1 MDAGWCL
8 NAPTKWQQGTSIS
21 STVVGQPSWSRT
33 DTCIMPSG
41 LDNVIG
47 KPIGLENLC
56 RPLFCTPGDT
66 KIVKGPINIAD
77 PGPTDQPGPTTD
89 PGPTDDPPSV
99 RYRPHLSRFCTTHHN
114 IPVMVS
120 FNGGPWR
127 RSHDASGTKDCSAS
141 DDDDDTTE
149 TDNDGTDDDTGG
161 GDTNGDDGTNDDP
174 APVTCPALPSAS
186 TICEG
191 QSPSVTCSDG
201 TTRTVAGT
209 KTTGTCICKDAWWT
223 PAPYTCRKPNMLI
236 QESNC
241 DRERRVACTDR
252 CLPNREGYRPLRSEH
267 YTDEAFTQSNGC
279 DERPATGT
287 KHRPFS
293 CPDLPNANTICHGEP
308 KTVTCSDGRTT
319 RTVYGTKT
327 HCSCTDT
334 CPCDQTYLAPDG
346 STPEAYAQT
355 QPRHTTFKVTNEC
368 GDIDWVP
375 GEKVIRAQSLA
386 WAKGRVYWRRADEG
400 RHIRKPAWVE
410 NGPVVDITYSAD
422 GTHGTPCDRNGKRV
436 VVLVT
441 AAFAA
446 EFHVPQ
452 DEYTEYICRPTG
464 Q

>member
-1 MDAGWCL
+1 
-8 NAPTKWQQGTSIS
+8 
-21 STVVGQPSWSRT
+21 
-33 DTCIMPSG
+33 MPSG

-56 RPLFCTPGDT
+56 RPLFCTPDDT
-66 KIVKGPINIAD
+66 RIVNGPVNPAD
-77 PGPTDQPGPTTD
+77 SGPTDQPGPTTD
-89 PGPTDDPPSV
+89 PSPDDDPPTTIW
-99 RYRPHLSRFCTTHHN
+99 RPDLSRYCTTRHN
-114 IPVMVS
+114 IRREYS
-120 FNGGPWR
+120 TDGGATWLYGGQ
-127 RSHDASGTKDCSAS
+127 ASGWKDCSV
-141 DDDDDTTE
+141 
-149 TDNDGTDDDTGG
+149 
-161 GDTNGDDGTNDDP
+161 GDDPPPESPEQPESPQPDNPTGNDPEGDDP
-174 APVTCPALPSAS
+174 APVTCPALPPAS

-191 QSPSVTCSDG
+191 ESPSVTCSDG
-201 TTRTVAGT
+201 TKRTVAGT

-241 DRERRVACTDR
+241 DRERRVACTGM
-252 CLPNREGYRPLRSEH
+252 CLPNREGYRPLRSER
-267 YTDEAFTQSNGC
+267 YSDETFTQSNGC

-319 RTVYGTKT
+319 RTVYGTNT
-327 HCSCTDT
+327 DCECTDT
-334 CPCDQTYLAPDG
+334 CPCDETYFAPDG
-346 STPEAYAQT
+346 STPEAYALTVPHHQ
-355 QPRHTTFKVTNEC
+355 TFKVTNEC
-368 GDIDWVP
+368 GDIDYVWGDP
-375 GEKVIRAQSLA
+375 PAQSLA
-386 WAKGRVYWRRADEG
+386 WVKGRVYWRRADEG

-410 NGPVVDITYSAD
+410 NGPLVDITYSAD
-422 GTHGTPCDRNGKRV
+422 GSHGTPCDRNGKRV

-446 EFHVPQ
+446 EFHVSQ